1 MITEHK
7 RKNGFTKSTLK
18 NKLSALR
25 KISFFSKQKLLADE
39 IGKEKIN
46 PISPKWNNILKPKL
60 LQIESDY
67 LKTKGLEYIQISTIK

>member
-7 RKNGFTKSTLK
+7 RKNGLAKSTLK

-25 KISFFSKQKLLADE
+25 KISFFSKQKFIIYKVE
-39 IGKEKIN
+39 KEKFN
-46 PISPKWNNILKPKL
+46 PISPKWNNVLKSKS

-67 LKTKGLEYIQISTIK
+67 LKTKGLTYMQISTIK